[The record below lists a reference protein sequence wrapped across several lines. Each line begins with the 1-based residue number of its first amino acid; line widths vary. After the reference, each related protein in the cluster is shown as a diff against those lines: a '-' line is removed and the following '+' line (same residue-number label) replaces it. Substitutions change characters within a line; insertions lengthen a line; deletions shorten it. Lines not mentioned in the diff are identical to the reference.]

1 MQREGSL
8 NHFKFGTFVSH
19 FLRDGMASTAV
30 KRLKKWRCFV
40 VVVQTGRG
48 ERDTVQAEG
57 ETAGEAAEVHGV
69 PPLHVKEVEMFFVV
83 VQTGRGERDTVQAE
97 GETAGE
103 AAEVHGVPPLHGE
116 GAGGRGGVPRTARH
130 HRSLGHAHRHTPG
143 TSFLS
148 CLCFSAQLSGTK
160 LMAYVILPLSALLNL
175 P

>member
-69 PPLHVKEVEMFFVV
+69 PPLH
-83 VQTGRGERDTVQAE
+83 
-97 GETAGE
+97 
-103 AAEVHGVPPLHGE
+103 GE

-130 HRSLGHAHRHTPG
+130 HRSLGHAHRHSPG

-148 CLCFSAQLSGTK
+148 CLGFSAQLSGTK
-160 LMAYVILPLSALLNL
+160 LMAYVMLPLSALLNL